1 MDLARRFNDLIQI
14 DTLTSQYRET
24 KTVYLDQLKKI
35 AIFGIYRGA
44 VNYIETLLECTKVE
58 NLAEDMT
65 DEINMNSTDEQC
77 HLESLSNYLKHIFA

>member
-1 MDLARRFNDLIQI
+1 
-14 DTLTSQYRET
+14 
-24 KTVYLDQLKKI
+24 
-35 AIFGIYRGA
+35 